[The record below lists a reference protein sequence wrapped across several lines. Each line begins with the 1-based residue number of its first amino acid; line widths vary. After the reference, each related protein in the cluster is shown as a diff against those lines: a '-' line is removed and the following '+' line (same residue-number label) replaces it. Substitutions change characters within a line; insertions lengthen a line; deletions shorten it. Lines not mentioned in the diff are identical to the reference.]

1 MKISKLGVVAL
12 ALWLSF
18 TAARPAIA
26 AKGMS
31 GNVVDSGSFG
41 IFVAGKRVGTETFRV
56 EQRPDVNV
64 ISSEI
69 KVLEGGNTQR
79 AEMELN
85 PNGDLRRYL
94 WQEVQPG
101 KAQVVV
107 EPSDEFLVER
117 VIAGGKEKTRD
128 VSHMLPHSTAILDDN
143 FFSQREILAWKF
155 LASACTAGNGVL
167 KCNPVPAQFG
177 TLNPHQHVSSMV
189 SLSFVSREKMTLHG
203 VDHDVFSCKLAT
215 ETGDW
220 LLWFDENKKMVR
232 IVIASEN
239 TEIVRD

>member
-1 MKISKLGVVAL
+1 MKNFKLVVAVL
-12 ALWLSF
+12 VLWLSF
-18 TAARPAIA
+18 SAVGPAIA
-26 AKGMS
+26 AKTAT

-41 IFVAGKRVGTETFRV
+41 IFVSGKRVGTETFRV
-56 EQRPDVNV
+56 EQRPDINI

-79 AEMELN
+79 SEMELT

-107 EPSDEFLVER
+107 ERSDEFLVER
-117 VIAGGKEKTRD
+117 VISGGKEKTRD

-143 FFSQREILAWKF
+143 FFSQREILVWKF

-167 KCNPVPAQFG
+167 KCNPAPAQFG

-189 SLSFVSREKMTLHG
+189 SLSFAGREKMALHG
-203 VDHDVFSCKLAT
+203 VDHDVFSCKLQT

-239 TEIVRD
+239 TEIIRD